1 MDLFDVAIDPSAEE
15 WLGQHRGTEKLFIG
29 LTTSNCRCAGVL
41 IRDVRVRVS
50 QPSQR
55 AAVSPRWLPIGD
67 AAGRPVLL
75 DSRLRSTLP
84 RQIPITTAGIGPFRH
99 LSLDLSGEQWAE
111 VLFPSHS

>member
-1 MDLFDVAIDPSAEE
+1 MERFDVAIDRSAQE
-15 WLGQHRGTEKLFIG
+15 WLEQHRGTQKLFIG

-41 IRDVRVRVS
+41 IRDVQVRAS

-55 AAVSPRWLPIGD
+55 ASASPRWLQIGE

-75 DSRLRSTLP
+75 DTRLRTTLP

-111 VLFPSHS
+111 VLYPSPS